1 MQKYYK
7 NGCKTNDVYSR
18 NNLPKLKDGAH
29 VINLDE
35 YKSTGTHWIALYV
48 NEDSATYFDGFVV
61 EDSPKEIK
69 KFIENTNVVINNCRV
84 QFIEFSNVWIVL
96 DLLILC

>member
-61 EDSPKEIK
+61 ENSQKEIK
-69 KFIENTNVVINNCRV
+69 RFHRKHKCRNKYLQNTIHR
-84 QFIEFSNVWIVL
+84 I
-96 DLLILC
+96 